1 MKEKQYLY
9 STNLYLYSVK
19 MKHSPSHLLRS
30 IRRMRPDSCFRNQ
43 IFFTLMGNWP
53 SHNPQPGQRGVA
65 LGLASTPRPGRLV
78 EPARGLSP
86 NRYSS
91 QGHRN
96 TQAPPPPSP
105 PPPPPPPQQGGNSR
119 GRANRS
125 TREHFQNLLSQEGV
139 LLHPPPPTQ
148 HTPIPPPLSLSLS
161 HLSEITDYSLQPWN
175 CWTMKR
181 LEQRKKLKLS
191 KQF

>member
-1 MKEKQYLY
+1 MKQKQYLY

-19 MKHSPSHLLRS
+19 MKHSLSHLLRS
-30 IRRMRPDSCFRNQ
+30 IRRMRPDSGFRNQ
-43 IFFTLMGNWP
+43 IYFTLMGNWP
-53 SHNPQPGQRGVA
+53 SHNPQPGRPGVA
-65 LGLASTPRPGRLV
+65 RGLASTPRPGRLV

-96 TQAPPPPSP
+96 TKAPPPPSP
-105 PPPPPPPQQGGNSR
+105 PPTPPPPPQQGGNSR

-139 LLHPPPPTQ
+139 LLHPPITQ

-161 HLSEITDYSLQPWN
+161 LPS
-175 CWTMKR
+175 
-181 LEQRKKLKLS
+181 
-191 KQF
+191 F